1 MSDIDLDERYFLI
14 AYIATKLAPS
24 CEFPYE
30 TGFENRMHH
39 FEGVEDLKGEEI

>member
-14 AYIATKLAPS
+14 AYVATKAA
-24 CEFPYE
+24 EEHGYQ

-39 FEGVEDLKGEEI
+39 FEGVEDLKGEEV